1 MAWTMQ
7 AFNFTHYDLREQRAG
22 TIVEVTL
29 SAVANV
35 RLMTDQNLKLYK
47 QVLKHQFVGG
57 VAKKSPLRLVVPASG
72 HWHLIVDMQGLHGLA
87 QSSIRVLDPQTSQAV
102 NIART

>member
-1 MAWTMQ
+1 MQ
-7 AFNFTHYDLREQRAG
+7 AFNFTHYDLKEQRAG

-35 RLMTDQNLKLYK
+35 RLMTDNNLKLYK

-57 VAKKSPLRLVVPASG
+57 VAKKSPLRLTVPNTG
-72 HWHLIVDMQGLHGLA
+72 HWHLIVDMQGLNGLA
-87 QSSIRVLDPQTSQAV
+87 QSSIRVMDPTGGQGQRIQTA
-102 NIART
+102 T